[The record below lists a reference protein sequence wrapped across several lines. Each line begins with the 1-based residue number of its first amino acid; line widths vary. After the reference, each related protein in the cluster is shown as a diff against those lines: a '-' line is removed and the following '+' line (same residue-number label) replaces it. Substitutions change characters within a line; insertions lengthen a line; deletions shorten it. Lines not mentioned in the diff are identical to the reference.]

1 MSHMRRREF
10 ITLLGGAAVAW
21 PLTARAQQLMPVI
34 GYLSSG
40 SPQGFATRLGLRFG
54 DISVLGQDRMD
65 NLLKISVSREVV
77 LVFGHHEGP
86 TPTRGYEATRWRRFP
101 KSWRRAAG
109 ADRVPGKGRSST
121 TLAPH

>member
-1 MSHMRRREF
+1 MSVTIGRRE
-10 ITLLGGAAVAW
+10 LPAALGGVAGW
-21 PLTARAQQLMPVI
+21 PLAARAQQLMPVI
-34 GYLSSG
+34 
-40 SPQGFATRLGLRFG
+40 QGFATRLGLRFG

-65 NLLKISVSREVV
+65 NLLKISVSREVA

>member
-1 MSHMRRREF
+1 MKRREF
-10 ITLLGGAAVAW
+10 ITLLGGAAAW
-21 PLTARAQQLMPVI
+21 PLAARAAADAGDRVSEFRI
-34 GYLSSG
+34 
-40 SPQGFATRLGLRFG
+40 ATGLRHSAWTEVWRHQRSRSG
-54 DISVLGQDRMD
+54 P
-65 NLLKISVSREVV
+65 NLLKISVSREVA